1 MRPTPTAVG
10 QSLSARIQVKTYPF
24 NSILWQTEVPDR
36 FWDPRRELK
45 VFCSCHS
52 IARARPRS
60 VVGEYSYDP
69 AKRERRMS
77 VKVTNKPGVA
87 SRLWLSGFRFGT
99 GLKTRFIL

>member
-1 MRPTPTAVG
+1 MRSTPTAVA

-24 NSILWQTEVPDR
+24 SSILWQTEVPDR

-77 VKVTNKPGVA
+77 VKVTNKPGGRVHGCGC
-87 SRLWLSGFRFGT
+87 RGFV
-99 GLKTRFIL
+99 LVLD